1 MVIKVITG
9 NNLKKND
16 PIHVESDTTLRAVLE
31 EAGIDYTRGQ
41 MNLDGATLAPGDLD
55 KTFESFGVNNRCFLL
70 QTVKADNA
78 SV

>member
-9 NNLKKND
+9 NNVHKND
-16 PIHVESDTTLRAVLE
+16 PIHVESDTTLRTVLE
-31 EAGIDYTRGQ
+31 EAGIDYTKGQ

-55 KTFESFGVNNRCFLL
+55 KSFDDFNINNRCFLL

-78 SV
+78 